1 MQQKCNETIFVA
13 SVLEPIYNKTKIE
26 RGLRMERESKTLE
39 YKEQITRTFLKTV
52 SAYANYGSG
61 KIVFGISDDGI
72 ILGLDNPEQLCL
84 NIENMINDNLSPIP
98 DYSLE
103 ICRNQTIVL
112 TVFEGLYKP
121 YLYRSKAY
129 KRNDSATIEVNRLD
143 LNRLVLDGMNQT
155 FEEQISNE
163 QNLTFQTLETTLVQE
178 LKIEGLSN
186 DILKTLQLMTPD
198 GRYTNAGALIADHN
212 QFKGVDIIR
221 FGTTISELRDRK
233 TLENCSILTQF
244 FEALN
249 IYRQYYQIEKIEGA
263 VRRKIDLIPEEA
275 FREALA
281 NALVHRLWDVDS
293 NIKISMF
300 EDKIEISSP
309 GSLPPGISKEEYL
322 NGQISTLRNP
332 IIGNLFYRLNYIEKF
347 GTGIKRINE
356 AYSHNLTKPN
366 YQVYENSIT
375 VGLPTLNKELNLNE
389 DEKQI
394 LNVFDGKRIL
404 TRAQIDELTGFN
416 KAKTVRILNHLTEQS
431 VIQKTGKG
439 RDIKYTLLQ
448 K

>member
-1 MQQKCNETIFVA
+1 
-13 SVLEPIYNKTKIE
+13 
-26 RGLRMERESKTLE
+26 
-39 YKEQITRTFLKTV
+39 
-52 SAYANYGSG
+52 
-61 KIVFGISDDGI
+61 
-72 ILGLDNPEQLCL
+72 
-84 NIENMINDNLSPIP
+84 
-98 DYSLE
+98 
-103 ICRNQTIVL
+103 
-112 TVFEGLYKP
+112 
-121 YLYRSKAY
+121 
-129 KRNDSATIEVNRLD
+129 
-143 LNRLVLDGMNQT
+143 
-155 FEEQISNE
+155 
-163 QNLTFQTLETTLVQE
+163 
-178 LKIEGLSN
+178 
-186 DILKTLQLMTPD
+186 
-198 GRYTNAGALIADHN
+198 
-212 QFKGVDIIR
+212 
-221 FGTTISELRDRK
+221 
-233 TLENCSILTQF
+233 
-244 FEALN
+244 
-249 IYRQYYQIEKIEGA
+249 
-263 VRRKIDLIPEEA
+263 
-275 FREALA
+275 
-281 NALVHRLWDVDS
+281 
-293 NIKISMF
+293 MF

-375 VGLPTLNKELNLNE
+375 VGLPTLNEELNLNE

>member
-1 MQQKCNETIFVA
+1 
-13 SVLEPIYNKTKIE
+13 
-26 RGLRMERESKTLE
+26 
-39 YKEQITRTFLKTV
+39 
-52 SAYANYGSG
+52 
-61 KIVFGISDDGI
+61 
-72 ILGLDNPEQLCL
+72 
-84 NIENMINDNLSPIP
+84 
-98 DYSLE
+98 
-103 ICRNQTIVL
+103 
-112 TVFEGLYKP
+112 
-121 YLYRSKAY
+121 
-129 KRNDSATIEVNRLD
+129 
-143 LNRLVLDGMNQT
+143 
-155 FEEQISNE
+155 
-163 QNLTFQTLETTLVQE
+163 
-178 LKIEGLSN
+178 
-186 DILKTLQLMTPD
+186 
-198 GRYTNAGALIADHN
+198 
-212 QFKGVDIIR
+212 
-221 FGTTISELRDRK
+221 
-233 TLENCSILTQF
+233 
-244 FEALN
+244 
-249 IYRQYYQIEKIEGA
+249 
-263 VRRKIDLIPEEA
+263 
-275 FREALA
+275 
-281 NALVHRLWDVDS
+281 
-293 NIKISMF
+293 MF

-375 VGLPTLNKELNLNE
+375 VGLPTLNEELNLNE

-394 LNVFDGKRIL
+394 LNVFDGKKIL

>member
-1 MQQKCNETIFVA
+1 M
-13 SVLEPIYNKTKIE
+13 
-26 RGLRMERESKTLE
+26 
-39 YKEQITRTFLKTV
+39 
-52 SAYANYGSG
+52 
-61 KIVFGISDDGI
+61 
-72 ILGLDNPEQLCL
+72 
-84 NIENMINDNLSPIP
+84 
-98 DYSLE
+98 
-103 ICRNQTIVL
+103 
-112 TVFEGLYKP
+112 
-121 YLYRSKAY
+121 
-129 KRNDSATIEVNRLD
+129 
-143 LNRLVLDGMNQT
+143 
-155 FEEQISNE
+155 
-163 QNLTFQTLETTLVQE
+163 
-178 LKIEGLSN
+178 
-186 DILKTLQLMTPD
+186 
-198 GRYTNAGALIADHN
+198 
-212 QFKGVDIIR
+212 
-221 FGTTISELRDRK
+221 
-233 TLENCSILTQF
+233 
-244 FEALN
+244 N

-375 VGLPTLNKELNLNE
+375 VGLPTLNEELNLNE